1 MNNRPSH
8 ALSIPNFKIFLLT
21 QLYFFGVVI
30 FFYLVLFFSG
40 TGSFLIHNLQSS
52 L

>member
-8 ALSIPNFKIFLLT
+8 ALSIPIFDTFLLI
-21 QLYFFGVVI
+21 QLYF
-30 FFYLVLFFSG
+30 LVLLYFLSCTFFSG
-40 TGSFLIHNLQSS
+40 TESFLIHNLQPN

>member
-8 ALSIPNFKIFLLT
+8 ALSIPIFDIFLLI

-30 FFYLVLFFSG
+30 FFILYFFLG
-40 TGSFLIHNLQSS
+40 TESFLIHNLQPN

>member
-8 ALSIPNFKIFLLT
+8 ALSIPIFDIFLLI

-30 FFYLVLFFSG
+30 FFILYFFSG
-40 TGSFLIHNLQSS
+40 TESFLIHNLQPN

>member
-8 ALSIPNFKIFLLT
+8 ALSIPILIFFINPVI
-21 QLYFFGVVI
+21 FFGVVI
-30 FFYLVLFFSG
+30 FFILYFFSG
-40 TGSFLIHNLQSS
+40 TESFLIHNLQPN

>member
-8 ALSIPNFKIFLLT
+8 ALSIPIFDIFLLI
-21 QLYFFGVVI
+21 QLYF
-30 FFYLVLFFSG
+30 LSCTFFSG
-40 TGSFLIHNLQSS
+40 TESFLIHNLQPN